1 MIFGIEENTNSI
13 ETISESMIG
22 TQEELLSILSE
33 GLNNIFQIRTQI
45 LKESISIEERYIND
59 EITINESSIILES
72 SFGEKIE
79 AAKAVLS
86 NLKDKFIAWVTK
98 MITNLKLFISNYEN
112 FIKKNKEKIEELKN
126 SGKKVSI
133 KIYDIDGGSKFVDDL
148 LVESRNTINDICRL
162 SDKAFRGN
170 NEKMDE
176 LMEYIEES
184 DVLLTDSNDII
195 QELNIIINKN
205 EQPQEMDI
213 PVDMIINQMQNTKNI
228 LKRFESYKKE
238 FEKSSTNAIKT
249 LSMDAVKNMNNLADM
264 ENGMQGYSYAL
275 ASVTVLL
282 THVPKVIFHLCET
295 NKRATL
301 EYLRILKDALK

>member
-162 SDKAFRGN
+162 SDKAFRGS

>member
-133 KIYDIDGGSKFVDDL
+133 KIYDIDGGSKFVDEL

-170 NEKMDE
+170 SEKMAE

>member
-133 KIYDIDGGSKFVDDL
+133 KIYDIDGGSKFVDEL